1 MALKKLN
8 DFIFFDF
15 KKFWEGKAGVCTSL
29 EPWIDFESKKVVGT
43 KAKIAIVKDETQYRQ
58 KDGENVTNKFESF
71 IVKIPKTEVNDLVD
85 RPVRIINPVATVYGQ
100 YRNELSVKADD
111 VQAIPAHPQG
121 GRQ

>member
-1 MALKKLN
+1 MCSSDL
-8 DFIFFDF
+8 
-15 KKFWEGKAGVCTSL
+15 
-29 EPWIDFESKKVVGT
+29 
-43 KAKIAIVKDETQYRQ
+43 IVKDETQYRQ
-58 KDGENVTNKFESF
+58 KDGEHVTNKFESF

>member
-1 MALKKLN
+1 ML
-8 DFIFFDF
+8 FRS
-15 KKFWEGKAGVCTSL
+15 GKAVVCTSL

-58 KDGENVTNKFESF
+58 KDGEHVTNKFESF

-111 VQAIPAHPQG
+111 VQAIPAHPRG